1 MRSAFSRFRPF
12 IFAVASVVSLAV
24 LSGCYTHRITVGK
37 GGHVERSARM
47 EMFFLNGLIGTADIN
62 ARKIC
67 GSDNATIEI
76 KHSILNQI
84 IGRCTSGLVTPTQ
97 VTVYCGE
104 SDRRAEMTL
113 SKEEQRAL
121 VQSQAFRDAV
131 EDQAPELVDDVDAA
145 KEATL
150 F

>member
-1 MRSAFSRFRPF
+1 MRSVLSRFRPLF
-12 IFAVASVVSLAV
+12 LIAAGVASLAV

-37 GGHVERSARM
+37 GGHVERSDKM

-62 ARKIC
+62 ARQIC

-84 IGRCTSGLVTPTQ
+84 IGGCTSGLVTPTQ
-97 VTVYCGE
+97 VTVYCGT
-104 SDRRAEMTL
+104 SDKRAEMTL
-113 SKEEQRAL
+113 TPEDQRTM
-121 VQSQAFRDAV
+121 VQSKAFMEAV
-131 EDQAPELVDDVDAA
+131 EDQAPELAASVEDAQ
-145 KEATL
+145 EATA